1 MEALES
7 GEGKQRKTDL
17 SRKIQDLDPI
27 SNEGATY
34 GEGGIRSR
42 RWYIWEKGN

>member
-1 MEALES
+1 VG
-7 GEGKQRKTDL
+7 GEGKQRKIDL
-17 SRKIQDLDPI
+17 ACKIQDLDSI
-27 SNEGATY
+27 SGATD